1 MRLRFTLPFV
11 ACAVALSACAGT
23 AVART
28 DAPAGAR
35 VFKQYVTAPGQF
47 DLTLAEITFGP
58 PTHAA
63 GAGASRG
70 HRVSPIRIALPGPV
84 GLDYVAGAVT
94 RFAVRGRPRVLLLV
108 VNRRPRGSLAPDL
121 ARIGLTVTAARR
133 LGAPVMLAI
142 RDPFTRPASGLTPAL
157 CDLPIRSLSLAA
169 GDLRSVLS
177 RGLPLTGAGAD
188 GAAKFGAEAAVAQ
201 AYDAVCG
208 RPYDAAFRQ
217 AVTQGSSTSCEGAR
231 ASPVPC
237 CPPNAMCAPP
247 PCPPCPC
254 GGLACRVPL
263 APSGQAAIACPLQ
276 SQPIAC
282 PL

>member
-11 ACAVALSACAGT
+11 ACAALVACAGT

-28 DAPAGAR
+28 DATGASR
-35 VFKQYVTAPGQF
+35 VFKRYVTTPAQF
-47 DLTLAEITFGP
+47 DLTLAEITF
-58 PTHAA
+58 TRRAHVA
-63 GAGASRG
+63 GARASAG
-70 HRVSPIRIALPGPV
+70 HHVSPIRLALVGPL

-94 RFAVRGRPRVLLLV
+94 RFAVGGRPRVLVLV

-121 ARIGLTVTAARR
+121 VRIGLAVTSSRG
-133 LGAPVMLAI
+133 LGAPAMLAI
-142 RDPFTRPASGLTPAL
+142 RNPFTAPASGLTPAL
-157 CDLPIRSLSLAA
+157 CDLPIRAPSLAA

-177 RGLPLTGAGAD
+177 RGLPLTGVRAD
-188 GAAKFGAEAAVAQ
+188 GAVKFGAAAAVAQ

-217 AVTQGSSTSCEGAR
+217 AVTHGSSTSCEAGGA
-231 ASPVPC
+231 AVVPC

-254 GGLACRVPL
+254 TGLGCRVPV
-263 APSGQAAIACPLQ
+263 AASGPTAIACPLQ